1 MSKIIKVKAGVR
13 YYEDGAIWI
22 NEDWQDDVEGN
33 ETKPNMPCCV
43 LQEDGTYTWNPIID
57 VEKAKII
64 NWEHGVTAQI
74 HYKVCDECEIDYFV
88 DDEFV
93 CNNDIELYVPDFLCT
108 TGEGFGD
115 YIIME
120 VKEDGTIVN
129 WTNQNKQ
136 EFNDWVDNNT
146 EKDIANYIID
156 EE

>member
-1 MSKIIKVKAGVR
+1 MSKIIKVQAGVR

-43 LQEDGTYTWNPIID
+43 LQENGEYTWNPIID
-57 VEKAKII
+57 VEKGKII

-74 HYKVCDECEIDYFV
+74 HYKVCDECHIDYFV
-88 DDEFV
+88 DNKFV
-93 CNNDIELYVPDFLCT
+93 CNNEEEYVPDFLCT

-129 WTNQNKQ
+129 WTNQNKR

-146 EKDIANYIID
+146 KKDITNYLID